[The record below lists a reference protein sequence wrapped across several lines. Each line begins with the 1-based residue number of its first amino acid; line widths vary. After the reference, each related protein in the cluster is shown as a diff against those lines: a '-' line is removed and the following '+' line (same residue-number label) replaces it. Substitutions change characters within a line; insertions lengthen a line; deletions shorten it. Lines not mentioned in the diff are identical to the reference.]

1 MALPNIVQSLTK
13 MLTNNTPQVLTA
25 MGAAGVIATAVL
37 TGKASFRAAQILGD
51 QSPHLTK
58 RDIVKQVWT
67 LYIPPLSV
75 AAVTVTSI
83 ILAERI
89 GTRRAA
95 AVVTALTI
103 SEKAFTEYRAKVV
116 EKIGEKKERE
126 YRDELAVER
135 AERNGVPNQV
145 FVVPGSAKQRCFD
158 QYSERWFESTVDL
171 LHRAENKI
179 NHNMIHNEACSL
191 NEFYAEVGLNPVAYG
206 EQVGWEA
213 MDKLDLVITS
223 FLPEDGIPAISVA
236 FYTFPKPN
244 YDNLH

>member
-1 MALPNIVQSLTK
+1 
-13 MLTNNTPQVLTA
+13 
-25 MGAAGVIATAVL
+25 MGVAGVIATAAL
-37 TGKASFRAAQILGD
+37 TGKASFRAAQILAEG
-51 QSPHLTK
+51 SPHDTTFQK
-58 RDIVKQVWT
+58 AKTVWT

-75 AAVTVTSI
+75 AAVTITSI

-95 AVVTALTI
+95 AVVTAFTI
-103 SEKAFTEYRAKVV
+103 SEKAFSEYRAKVV
-116 EKIGEKKERE
+116 QKVGEKKERE
-126 YRDELAVER
+126 MRDELAVER
-135 AERNGVPNQV
+135 AERAHIPPQT
-145 FVVPGSAKQRCFD
+145 FVVPGSMKQRVFD

-171 LHRAENKI
+171 LRRAENTI

-223 FLPEDGIPAISVA
+223 FLPEDGIPAISLA
-236 FYTFPKPN
+236 FYTFPKPD
-244 YDNLH
+244 YASLH

>member
-13 MLTNNTPQVLTA
+13 LLTNNTPQVLTA

-37 TGKASFRAAQILGD
+37 TGKASYRAAQILAEE
-51 QSPHLTK
+51 PAHATTFEK
-58 RDIVKQVWT
+58 AKVVWT

-75 AAVTVTSI
+75 AAVTVTAI

-95 AVVTALTI
+95 AVVTAFTL
-103 SEKAFTEYRAKVV
+103 SEKAFSEYRTKVV
-116 EKIGEKKERE
+116 QKVGEKKERE
-126 YRDELAVER
+126 FRDELAVER
-135 AERNGVPNQV
+135 AERAGIPHNT
-145 FVVPGSAKQRCFD
+145 FVVPGGMKQRCFD

-171 LHRAENKI
+171 LHRAENTI

-191 NEFYAEVGLNPVAYG
+191 NEYYAEVGLNPVTYG